1 MEVDKLEV
9 RKIIEQEV
17 KPRENLIVW
26 SDVYIK
32 GIRKTFDEQV
42 LVHNV
47 EPETAK
53 ERIIAYVTERLTNEL
68 RCD

>member
-26 SDVYIK
+26 SDAYLK
-32 GIRKTFDEQV
+32 GIKKTFDEQV

-47 EPETAK
+47 DPELAK